1 MTLELDHIFC
11 MVAADGDAASRLE
24 AAGWLLDAGIAHAG
38 QGTRNRRLAWP
49 EQYLELLWVDDD
61 GEARTNPL
69 RLDRRAEWTH
79 SGASPFGFAFRGQL
93 PDAAIRDYWLYEGLG
108 VPIWV
113 HRDNERAPER
123 PLVFVLEATCRELEQ
138 RRPRSRTPDLLAHRR
153 PGELR
158 SLHVDRAGAGVAP
171 ALRRAGD
178 RVLPGAAPPRARHW
192 KRAEATHHRHARTH
206 RLTIP
211 LGAVRR
217 FS

>member
-49 EQYLELLWVDDD
+49 EQYLELLWVADDA
-61 GEARTNPL
+61 EARANPL

-79 SGASPFGFAFRGQL
+79 SGASPFGFALRGQL
-93 PDAAIRDYWLYEGLG
+93 PHADLRDYWPYEGLG
-108 VPIWV
+108 APIWV

-153 PGELR
+153 RGELR
-158 SLHVDRAGAGVAP
+158 SLRVTGPAP
-171 ALRRAGD
+171 ASLPRYHGPAIEYSRGSHQLELVIGNGTRRRISD
-178 RVLPGAAPPRARHW
+178 TLVLSG
-192 KRAEATHHRHARTH
+192 
-206 RLTIP
+206 
-211 LGAVRR
+211 
-217 FS
+217 

>member
-11 MVAADGDAASRLE
+11 MVAADGVAASRLE
-24 AAGWLLDAGIAHAG
+24 AAGWLLDSGIAHPG

-49 EQYLELLWVDDD
+49 ELYLELLWVADAA
-61 GEARTNPL
+61 EARANPL

-123 PLVFVLEATCRELEQ
+123 PLVFVLEATSGELEQ
-138 RRPRSRTPDLLAHRR
+138 RRPRSRTPDMLAHRR
-153 PGELR
+153 AGELR
-158 SLHVDRAGAGVAP
+158 SLHLTGPAP
-171 ALRRAGD
+171 ASLPRYSGPAIEYSRGPHHLELVIGNGPRRRISDTLMLSG
-178 RVLPGAAPPRARHW
+178 
-192 KRAEATHHRHARTH
+192 
-206 RLTIP
+206 
-211 LGAVRR
+211 
-217 FS
+217 